1 VTRTRT
7 RTLVTFLVA
16 AAGLGAVALLLGSLF
31 GDDGASAEPGSES
44 TASARHRIVR
54 RVPKLRVAGTQAPA
68 AAHGF
73 AAPQPVPPPQLLPA
87 RTRLAPLLSV
97 YQRFLDDTQMDPSS
111 LRELRRILHGAHQ
124 KSLRDEPLAAQN
136 LAESGSA
143 RARRE
148 KALRDLEVE
157 LQGQIRPEE
166 VERVMAHPFVQEL
179 LASNEPLFQAN
190 RRGIV
195 NVRDDLGHPPG
206 ENDWFDDQW

>member
-31 GDDGASAEPGSES
+31 GDDGASAEPGPES
-44 TASARHRIVR
+44 TASARHRTVR
-54 RVPKLRVAGTQAPA
+54 KVPKLRVAGTQAAA

-73 AAPQPVPPPQLLPA
+73 PAPQPVPPPQLLPA

-124 KSLRDEPLAAQN
+124 KSLRDEQLAAQN